1 MRCAECGAESDER
14 ARGWRAL
21 LGEEWET
28 DGSLFVVTYC
38 PSCAEQEFGDER
50 SVV

>member
-1 MRCAECGAESDER
+1 MRCVECGAEADEQ
-14 ARGWRAL
+14 ALGWRAL

-38 PSCAEQEFGDER
+38 PEWHEREFGEA
-50 SVV
+50 VA